1 MNKADLIIK
10 FSKKIG
16 IPDAN
21 AKLFLELLLK
31 RISASLRP
39 SQSIFIPEFGYFH
52 FIKGKFKKPALGIS
66 NDEISEELIDLLLY
80 TEDKKLSQS
89 ETKGFVF
96 SIPYSHEDDY
106 NPIDSYFSLSIGKPL
121 IPLRGVSSESI
132 YIPTSGYEYKKLL
145 ESKVEKIITQS
156 EIITSEELFPTL
168 IVDASSYNTNQVQL
182 EKSEERLD
190 EILSDDQNSSDQ
202 SAEVSE
208 ENIVRNIAWDFG
220 ENFSQKISA
229 DSILDLADER
239 INNPNKPEQK
249 PHFEIQDVTEPES
262 EKESQNEQDI
272 LDELLE
278 HENES
283 DIIAAADENFF
294 NKEGDEKTNLS
305 KSGIDEAEKLL
316 DDLSNFEEVKS
327 ELSESK
333 PRDEELSDEE
343 FWKSTSKLFET
354 YDPRELGQ
362 DQSDEFTEV
371 KSTTLN
377 LGDHPSKASKIKLAS
392 ETQTNEINLDED
404 ETNDI
409 DEQSTS
415 REEKIETDRK
425 NIKWAFLVF
434 SLLLILAAAWFYWFT
449 QIHKKS
455 SDVVSKHDL
464 TLKTNNTNII
474 ERDFNIPIT
483 YPYLPLNVT
492 NEKVNTD
499 TSMIRDTVAIISVE
513 KNPEL
518 KNQEKQNAPDKK
530 LVTEKNKIHTGK
542 PISVG
547 NNIYRYGDMYIV
559 QVASFRSSSISE
571 NEAGKYRDKGFNAFV
586 EATEITGKGLWYR
599 VKVGNFS
606 SVTEAK
612 DFIAKNIR

>member
-31 RISASLRP
+31 RIATLLRP
-39 SQSIFIPEFGYFH
+39 SQSIFISEFGYFH
-52 FIKGKFKKPALGIS
+52 LIKGKFRKPALDI
-66 NDEISEELIDLLLY
+66 NDDENSEELIDLLLY

-96 SIPYSHEDDY
+96 SIPYSYDDDY

-156 EIITSEELFPTL
+156 QIITSEELFPTL
-168 IVDASSYNTNQVQL
+168 IVDASSYNTNQVQI

-190 EILSDDQNSSDQ
+190 EILSDDQNNSDR
-202 SAEVSE
+202 SAEVSK
-208 ENIVRNIAWDFG
+208 ENIVSNIAWDFG
-220 ENFSQKISA
+220 EDFSQKISA
-229 DSILDLADER
+229 NSILDLADER
-239 INNPNKPEQK
+239 INNPNKQEQK
-249 PHFEIQDVTEPES
+249 PHFEIQDIKEPES
-262 EKESQNEQDI
+262 EIESHDEQDI

-283 DIIAAADENFF
+283 DIIAAADNNF
-294 NKEGDEKTNLS
+294 KLEDEKTNLS
-305 KSGIDEAEKLL
+305 KSETDEAEKLL

-333 PRDEELSDEE
+333 PRGEELSDEE

-354 YDPRELGQ
+354 YNPREIRQ
-362 DQSDEFTEV
+362 DQTDEFTEV
-371 KSTTLN
+371 KSITPN
-377 LGDHPSKASKIKLAS
+377 LDDYSSKENQIKLAS
-392 ETQTNEINLDED
+392 ETQINEIKLDKD

-409 DEQSTS
+409 QEQSTL
-415 REEKIETDRK
+415 REKKIETDHK
-425 NIKWAFLVF
+425 NIKWVFLVF
-434 SLLLILAAAWFYWFT
+434 SLLLILAAAGYYWFT
-449 QIHKKS
+449 QIYKKGG
-455 SDVVSKHDL
+455 DVVSTQSL
-464 TLKTNNTNII
+464 TLKTNNANVI

-483 YPYLPLNVT
+483 YPYLPQNII
-492 NEKVNTD
+492 NEKVKPD
-499 TSMIRDTVAIISVE
+499 TTQINENAAVVPEEKKSE
-513 KNPEL
+513 LKNPE
-518 KNQEKQNAPDKK
+518 KQSAPDKK
-530 LVTEKNKIHTGK
+530 IVTEKNKVPVGNS
-542 PISVG
+542 ISVG
-547 NNIYRYGDMYIV
+547 NNIYKYGDIYIV
-559 QVASFRSSSISE
+559 QVASFRSNSISE
-571 NEAGKYRDKGFNAFV
+571 NEAGKYRNKGFNSFV